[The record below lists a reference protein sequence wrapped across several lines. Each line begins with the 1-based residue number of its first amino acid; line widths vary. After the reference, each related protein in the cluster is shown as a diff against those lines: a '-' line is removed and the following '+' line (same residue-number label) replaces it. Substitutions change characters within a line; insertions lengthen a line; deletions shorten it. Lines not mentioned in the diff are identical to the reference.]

1 MKLICKLSDD
11 DSFILEES
19 KIINLN
25 ASKDFMYTFHSC
37 HSVKGESPYTIIDGV
52 KYHLYERHLNPDQF
66 VTPTSYT
73 DCFSESFSDSD
84 EIHKHGWR

>member
-25 ASKDFMYTFHSC
+25 ASKDFMYTFWRQDN
-37 HSVKGESPYTIIDGV
+37 VYPGFIK
-52 KYHLYERHLNPDQF
+52 R
-66 VTPTSYT
+66 
-73 DCFSESFSDSD
+73 
-84 EIHKHGWR
+84 KH

>member
-25 ASKDFMYTFHSC
+25 ASKDFMYTF
-37 HSVKGESPYTIIDGV
+37 
-52 KYHLYERHLNPDQF
+52 
-66 VTPTSYT
+66 
-73 DCFSESFSDSD
+73 
-84 EIHKHGWR
+84 WRQDNVYPRFYQEEALDLMLV

>member
-25 ASKDFMYTFHSC
+25 ASKDFMYTFSC
-37 HSVKGESPYTIIDGV
+37 NVKVLTFSYGNAIMTPITNTT
-52 KYHLYERHLNPDQF
+52 LYYKEERVIQNG
-66 VTPTSYT
+66 SN
-73 DCFSESFSDSD
+73 
-84 EIHKHGWR
+84 